1 MTDSQSTSVD
11 SSSPSPIE
19 RAVRIGRL
27 LDLYGSLLTERQRQF
42 VKLHYEEDLSF
53 GEIAKEF
60 GISRQAVHDAVKHA
74 ETSLDEYDAKLGGTP
89 EIARRKNRG
98 GGAPAGEAEARTD
111 AGPARVAGLRPCIE
125 LLAGI
130 HERLRRSGGVI
141 YNADG
146 VTRDLGDAL
155 EKLRQLDTEG

>member
-74 ETSLDEYDAKLGGTP
+74 ETSLDEYDAKLGGRRRSRVGRRAAAVRRR
-89 EIARRKNRG
+89 ARRKRG
-98 GGAPAGEAEARTD
+98 RTRALPASRGCGRASSCSRASTSGCGVR
-111 AGPARVAGLRPCIE
+111 AG
-125 LLAGI
+125 
-130 HERLRRSGGVI
+130 
-141 YNADG
+141 
-146 VTRDLGDAL
+146 
-155 EKLRQLDTEG
+155 